1 MECTIINNFFVNML
15 SSRKY
20 YDYLSLNYRNEF
32 NKRINYI
39 NSVNNLIF
47 SNYKKFKFNNF
58 LDIGTGDGFRFQII
72 KKKLKIKNFLLVEES
87 NYFYEIIKKYF
98 PKYRVINANFL
109 NANIQKNS
117 FTHVTSLW
125 NVLGHVKNKN
135 FFFKKVNKILK
146 INGFFI
152 FDVNNRLNIKNYGL
166 LSFLT
171 NLLKNI
177 LFFKNAG
184 YFKLQ
189 VNNKKTIV
197 YVFTQ
202 KEIIKLLEK
211 NGFKVEVIK
220 YVDYLSGK
228 IQSLQ
233 FFGQIFIIAKK
244 IKN

>member
-1 MECTIINNFFVNML
+1 ML

-20 YDYLSLNYRNEF
+20 YDYLSLNYKNEF

-39 NSVNNLIF
+39 NSINNLIF

-58 LDIGTGDGFRFQII
+58 LDIGIGDGLRFEII

-87 NYFYEIIKKYF
+87 GYFYEEIKKYF
-98 PKYRVINANFL
+98 TKHRIINADFL
-109 NANIQKNS
+109 KANIKKDS
-117 FTHVTSLW
+117 FTHVASLW
-125 NVLGHVKNKN
+125 NVLGHVKNRD

-166 LSFLT
+166 FLFLI

-177 LFFKNAG
+177 FSFRNSG

-189 VNNKKTIV
+189 VYNKKTKV
-197 YVFTQ
+197 YIFTV
-202 KEIIKLLEK
+202 KEIINLLEE

-228 IQSLQ
+228 IQPYQ
-233 FFGQIFIIAKK
+233 FFGQIFVIAKK
-244 IKN
+244 IKS